1 MAAPNAGDVRIAIPN
16 TTGGVKV
23 GATTA
28 PAPTDATT
36 TLDGGFV
43 GVGYIGEDGFTE
55 SPSTDTQDI
64 VAWGGDIVRRI
75 QTSHDVTYAFE
86 MIETNAQSL
95 ALYYGDDNVTATAAS
110 PTAGNRLAV
119 EVKGTQLPRKSVVFE
134 MFDGEVIERI
144 YLPDAQITER
154 SEIQR
159 SHGDAARYSVTFTA
173 YPDASGVKAY
183 IWADDGQVAES

>member
-1 MAAPNAGDVRIAIPN
+1 MADPNAGDVRIAIPN

-23 GATTA
+23 GPTSAI
-28 PAPTDATT
+28 APTDATT
-36 TLDGGFV
+36 ALAGEFV

-55 SPSTDTQDI
+55 APSTDSQDI

-86 MIETNAQSL
+86 MIETNEQSL
-95 ALYYGDDNVTATAAS
+95 KLYYGDDNVTTTAANFS
-110 PTAGNRLAV
+110 NGNRRTV
-119 EVKGTQLPRKSVVFE
+119 QVKGTQLPRKSVVFE
-134 MFDGEVIERI
+134 MFDGDVRERI
-144 YLPDAQITER
+144 YLPDAQVTER

-159 SHGDAARYSVTFTA
+159 SHGDAARYSVTITA

-183 IWADDGQVAES
+183 IWSDDGQIVES